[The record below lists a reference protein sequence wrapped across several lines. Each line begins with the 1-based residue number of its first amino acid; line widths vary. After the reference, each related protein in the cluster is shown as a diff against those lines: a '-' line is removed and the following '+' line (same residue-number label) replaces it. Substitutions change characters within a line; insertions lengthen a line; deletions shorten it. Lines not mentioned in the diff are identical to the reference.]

1 LKNRYSFEIV
11 GRPITLVPLKLKQI
25 YDEQLKLK
33 TEKMI
38 KNESLYIKETF
49 FANEVF
55 PGFDDDVI
63 FQLGTNLF
71 SSCDDLQVIYS
82 RKNPFEKGGDD
93 MNLVKSEFC
102 LKMSISFARSGIS
115 DELTFYNRILDI

>member
-1 LKNRYSFEIV
+1 LLGRPWQHNKKAIHDELKNRYSFEIV

-33 TEKMI
+33 TGKMI
-38 KNESLYIKETF
+38 KNESLYIRETF
-49 FANEVF
+49 FANDVF

-71 SSCDDLQVIYS
+71 FSCDDLQVIYS
-82 RKNPFEKGGDD
+82 RKNTFEEGGDD
-93 MNLVKSEFC
+93 MNQVKSKFY
-102 LKMSISFARSGIS
+102 LKMPT
-115 DELTFYNRILDI
+115 D